1 MPAARTKYPSNQ
13 EADDAT
19 KDRVAVPHPTQKN
32 DKNAF
37 PLGPSLSMLKHV
49 LTKERLRQ
57 VKQQKSFLL
66 TASGALS
73 SSPEI
78 VNEPIYIYIYIYI
91 YLWVSIYHTIYI
103 TISMCVHVYPPSPAP
118 PQRSI
123 SDKGVVHHGCCG

>member
-1 MPAARTKYPSNQ
+1 MPAARKKHPSNQ

-49 LTKERLRQ
+49 LTKEKLRQ

-66 TASGALS
+66 TAW
-73 SSPEI
+73 ER
-78 VNEPIYIYIYIYI
+78 
-91 YLWVSIYHTIYI
+91 H
-103 TISMCVHVYPPSPAP
+103 
-118 PQRSI
+118 
-123 SDKGVVHHGCCG
+123 